1 MLGVSN
7 GAPLNE
13 ISAHPRSSTRK
24 IITLGFDSASTL
36 KTNKV
41 RVNKN
46 VCSNVFIKKAFF

>member
-13 ISAHPRSSTRK
+13 ISAQPRSSTRN

-36 KTNKV
+36 KTIKEM
-41 RVNKN
+41 VNKN

>member
-13 ISAHPRSSTRK
+13 ISAQPRSSTRN

-36 KTNKV
+36 KTIKV
-41 RVNKN
+41 RL
-46 VCSNVFIKKAFF
+46 IKIFVAMFS

>member
-13 ISAHPRSSTRK
+13 ISAHPRSSTRN
-24 IITLGFDSASTL
+24 IITLGFDSAFKL
-36 KTNKV
+36 KTIKEM
-41 RVNKN
+41 VNKN